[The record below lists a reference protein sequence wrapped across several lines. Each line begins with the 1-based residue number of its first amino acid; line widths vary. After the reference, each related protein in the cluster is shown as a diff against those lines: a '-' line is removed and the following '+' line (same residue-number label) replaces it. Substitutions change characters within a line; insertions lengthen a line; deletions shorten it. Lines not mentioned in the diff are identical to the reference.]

1 MVMGPYMY
9 VSIYVLVE
17 TLRVKT
23 TYFDILDANDRV
35 FGAPEGGIGGP
46 MLPPLPED
54 ILNFHVNTRYFK
66 ET

>member
-1 MVMGPYMY
+1 MY
-9 VSIYVLVE
+9 IE
-17 TLRVKT
+17 TLRLKS

-46 MLPPLPED
+46 MLPPPPED
-54 ILNFHVNTRYFK
+54 ILNFHLSTNTYS